1 MDLRIFELM
10 ANQKIT
16 QQQLSQATGI
26 SQGNISDWKGGRST
40 PKLDALCKIA
50 DYFHVSTDYLLG
62 RTDFPAP
69 QSVDFTAQEWRI
81 VQAYR
86 QADERARQ
94 VVELTLEPFMGAADP
109 SAPPISDSVA
119 AAVATAQD
127 YMEMHA
133 KEKKAE
139 SSKSAG

>member
-1 MDLRIFELM
+1 MFYDRLLTLC
-10 ANQKIT
+10 AT
-16 QQQLSQATGI
+16 QNVKVTNLIPVWGI
-26 SQGNISDWKGGRST
+26 SSGNLSKWKAGGSPRSDT
-40 PKLDALCKIA
+40 LCKIA

-69 QSVDFTAQEWRI
+69 QSIDFSSQEWRI
-81 VQAYR
+81 VHAYR

-94 VVELTLEPFMGAADP
+94 VVELTLEPFMGAADS
-109 SAPPISDSVA
+109 SAPPIPDNVA

-127 YMEMHA
+127 YMEMLA
-133 KEKKAE
+133 QEKKAE